1 MKYFLIFLVLISF
14 KSLAEII
21 HASSEND
28 QNPSK
33 QTKIILET
41 LFSDIGIEK
50 KMQPL
55 IENQPAPAPAP
66 IPTHSPTPTIVPTE
80 TPKPITAGE
89 LKIQE
94 LLKKNKEALKK
105 QKEDE
110 KDAAFKKKYYKKDDN
125 IYAEIR
131 SENEE
136 NLKKLKNENQA
147 TLSAWNAEV
156 KKTREQWEK
165 MRKEFLSNVKNYKK
179 NTFNLEEH
187 EEKLQA
193 GAHDFQITPLTKN
206 YVEKLSSSDY
216 RLIKNAM
223 DIPIRNQGKRPTC
236 SAFSGIR
243 AIEIL
248 LKSNNIESDLS
259 EQYFYWSS
267 RPGCQQAPCSS
278 KGSWAAQGYDQS
290 MQAKMPDIPLEKF
303 CPYKEVSINNNET
316 QIPLGQTCQE
326 GFVKINHYKR
336 LNSLPETMAA
346 LDAGKPVIAGFT
358 LTPNF
363 YLSNGFITYKNSK
376 SKGQMDSH
384 AEGHAILLIGYI
396 PLPAKYHAEEGQ
408 VCFITANSWGE
419 GWGRGGYSCLSE
431 TWVLKQRV
439 KNAFLSIESVIN

>member
-66 IPTHSPTPTIVPTE
+66 IPTHSPTPAIVPTE
-80 TPKPITAGE
+80 APKQISAGE

-165 MRKEFLSNVKNYKK
+165 MRKEFLSNIKTYRK

-303 CPYKEVSINNNET
+303 
-316 QIPLGQTCQE
+316 
-326 GFVKINHYKR
+326 
-336 LNSLPETMAA
+336 
-346 LDAGKPVIAGFT
+346 
-358 LTPNF
+358 
-363 YLSNGFITYKNSK
+363 
-376 SKGQMDSH
+376 
-384 AEGHAILLIGYI
+384 
-396 PLPAKYHAEEGQ
+396 
-408 VCFITANSWGE
+408 
-419 GWGRGGYSCLSE
+419 
-431 TWVLKQRV
+431 
-439 KNAFLSIESVIN
+439 

>member
-1 MKYFLIFLVLISF
+1 MKYLLTLCVL
-14 KSLAEII
+14 LAFQSRASII
-21 HASSEND
+21 KASSEND

-50 KMQPL
+50 KIQPI
-55 IENQPAPAPAP
+55 IENPPAPVPAP
-66 IPTHSPTPTIVPTE
+66 IPTHSPTPTIIPTE
-80 TPKPITAGE
+80 APKQISAGE

-110 KDAAFKKKYYKKDDN
+110 KDAAFKQKYYKKDD
-125 IYAEIR
+125 IYAQIR
-131 SENEE
+131 SENQE
-136 NLKKLKNENQA
+136 NLKQLKNENQA
-147 TLSAWNAEV
+147 TLKAWKDEV
-156 KKTREQWEK
+156 KKTRAQWEK
-165 MRKEFLSNVKNYKK
+165 MRKEFLNNLKTYKK

-187 EEKLQA
+187 EEKLQSEA
-193 GAHDFQITPLTKN
+193 LDFQITPLTKN
-206 YVEKLSSSDY
+206 YVEKLSSNDY

-243 AIEIL
+243 AIEVL

-290 MQAKMPDIPLEKF
+290 IQAKMPDIPLEKF
-303 CPYKEVSINNNET
+303 CPYKEISINNNET

-326 GFVKINHYKR
+326 GFIKINQYKR
-336 LNSLPETMAA
+336 LNSLPETIAA
-346 LDAGKPVIAGFT
+346 LDAGRPVIAGFT

-363 YLSNGFITYKNSK
+363 YLSNGFITYKDSK

-384 AEGHAILLIGYI
+384 AEGHAILLVGYI
-396 PLPAKYHAEEGQ
+396 PLPAKHQKEEGQ

-439 KNAFLSIESVIN
+439 KNAFLAIESVIN